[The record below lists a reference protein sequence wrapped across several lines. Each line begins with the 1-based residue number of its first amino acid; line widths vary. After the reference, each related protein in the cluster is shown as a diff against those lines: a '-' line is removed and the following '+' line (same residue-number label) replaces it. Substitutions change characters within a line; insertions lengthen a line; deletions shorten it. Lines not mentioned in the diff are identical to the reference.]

1 MRSFKSLFLALL
13 IFIPATAYVDKDT
26 RPGVGLSPGS
36 TAPAIRIDKTG
47 DNLLAGFHGEYLIV
61 QFWAVYDAPSRA
73 NNLLMNNSVREHYS
87 DRVRMVSLSFDPQE
101 VVFRETVRTD
111 GIDPANEHLVKEG
124 EDSEVYKT
132 YRLSKGFGN
141 YLIDPNGVIVAKK
154 GELENKTSPQR
165 L

>member
-13 IFIPATAYVDKDT
+13 IFIPATAYVDKDI

-47 DNLLAGFHGEYLIV
+47 NDLLAGFHGEYLVV
-61 QFWAVYDAPSRA
+61 QFWAVYDAPSRT

-101 VVFRETVRTD
+101 IVFRETVRTD
-111 GIDPANEHLVKEG
+111 GIDPANEHLVTGG
-124 EDSEVYKT
+124 ENSEVYKT

-141 YLIDPNGVIVAKK
+141 YLIDPNGVIVAKNITPDQLRK
-154 GELENKTSPQR
+154 LVK
-165 L
+165 